1 MVDDT
6 LVAVMTN
13 LRPAVG
19 ARGGKVLIVGSSVR
33 AVAAWVL
40 PAEPS
45 AVGQLRRLAVEFA
58 SSAGAADEATEDI
71 ALAVSEIVTNAV
83 VHAYDGAQRRQVRVS
98 CHVDGERFII
108 EVADERAGIGPPC
121 DSSGTGHGLAVV
133 GALVQALDIAPGP
146 HRRGTVVTMTF
157 GPVRPSAAVTGLEML
172 CALALETVADVSC
185 VDLVHDGVLRRVA
198 AEVADDPALT
208 SWLRVAVPP
217 VRPGRRRG
225 RRCARVARESSSTTP
240 LSRVR
245 RGGLVGA

>member
-19 ARGGKVLIVGSSVR
+19 ARGGKALIVGSSVR

-83 VHAYDGAQRRQVRVS
+83 VHAYDRAQRRQVRVS

-146 HRRGTVVTMTF
+146 HLAWHSRNDDVRSRPAVCRGDRVGDALRAGARDRR
-157 GPVRPSAAVTGLEML
+157 
-172 CALALETVADVSC
+172 
-185 VDLVHDGVLRRVA
+185 
-198 AEVADDPALT
+198 
-208 SWLRVAVPP
+208 
-217 VRPGRRRG
+217 
-225 RRCARVARESSSTTP
+225 
-240 LSRVR
+240 
-245 RGGLVGA
+245 